1 VSFHPQAAAQ
11 AEDASD
17 LSGRLEAC
25 GQLVR
30 PDPAA
35 EPAMYRCATMSQA
48 ELRSLRMKSGLTRMF
63 ANAEPA
69 VAKLETL
76 QAQAEQ
82 AGRATRRPS
91 LS

>member
-1 VSFHPQAAAQ
+1 
-11 AEDASD
+11 
-17 LSGRLEAC
+17 
-25 GQLVR
+25 
-30 PDPAA
+30 
-35 EPAMYRCATMSQA
+35 
-48 ELRSLRMKSGLTRMF
+48 MKSGLTRMF

-91 LS
+91 